1 MEVNTETDSTLKE
14 RVNDILDSLN
24 ALPEGNDIDV
34 DKCDILFTII
44 SIASRVISIVST
56 IILAL
61 SYYEDKDKV
70 HHFTWTMSCFII
82 PMFVTMFLQL
92 SM

>member
-1 MEVNTETDSTLKE
+1 MDQKCETDSTLKE
-14 RVNDILDSLN
+14 RVNEILDSLN

-34 DKCDILFTII
+34 NKCDIIITII
-44 SIASRVISIVST
+44 SIASRVMNIVST
-56 IILAL
+56 ILLAL
-61 SYYEDKDKV
+61 SYFHGDKI

-82 PMFVTMFLQL
+82 PMFVTMFLQI